1 MNRLSVMI
9 NQQVA
14 LIFQTVAIGIIF
26 NRLLRGTLSAV
37 LDGYPDR
44 VKLLCHNSLI
54 GQKWLPLVDM

>member
-1 MNRLSVMI
+1 MI

-14 LIFQTVAIGIIF
+14 LIFQTVAIGFIF

-44 VKLLCHNSLI
+44 VKLLCHN
-54 GQKWLPLVDM
+54 P